1 MSLSAR
7 VAIVTGAASG
17 LGKATALRFA
27 KAGAK
32 VAIVDLPSTQGAAL
46 AKELGDNV
54 IFAPADVS
62 SEADV
67 RNGCGREH
75 RPALQGRIPHPPSAT
90 AKHGPTFRRFR
101 LPFETYTH
109 ANPPVC
115 RCLRCWTR

>member
-1 MSLSAR
+1 VSAGIKYTSQLPLLLTVTMSLSAR

-62 SEADV
+62 NEADV
-67 RNGCGREH
+67 RSRCGRER
-75 RPALQGRIPHPPSAT
+75 RPALQSRIPPPPPP

-101 LPFETYTH
+101 
-109 ANPPVC
+109 
-115 RCLRCWTR
+115 